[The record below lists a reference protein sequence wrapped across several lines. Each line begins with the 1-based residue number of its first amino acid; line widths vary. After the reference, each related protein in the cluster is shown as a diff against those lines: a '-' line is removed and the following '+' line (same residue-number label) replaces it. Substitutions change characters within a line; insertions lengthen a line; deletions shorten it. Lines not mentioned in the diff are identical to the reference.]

1 MRSLGDQVRDWH
13 LGAQAVARGDW
24 SSALRLFS
32 GISEQPARICFNMGC
47 VHLLAGDP
55 EAALR
60 AFDQAVTK
68 DPCMAVG
75 FLQRGVANF
84 QLERFQGALS
94 DFQLALA
101 QLRGNT
107 VIDYTQ
113 LGLRFRLQAWEV
125 LFNVAS
131 AQCQLGLWTQAA
143 DTLVEAISK
152 WPERAQDGLD
162 TALNQVQK
170 QATLQPR
177 QVPRGEVFR
186 PPRRH
191 LEHLQPVDFLGTA
204 KVVVS
209 AIPSDQHSGLQPQQG
224 WRADSKAGL
233 ETAPWA
239 RGLDRQRAGAHRSPD
254 PAETLDQEVASDQA
268 PQAELFV
275 PGISCEPAREPGG
288 HQVEPRGNKTPAPTG
303 PPVSGGPGPSACE
316 DPLGAGEAGAEGPES
331 SVTVTVQC
339 AFTVAL
345 KAPRGA
351 DLSHLRALLAQAL
364 PHQAQQGQFS
374 YRAPNDAGPWTPLP
388 GEEQLQ
394 SAWRDAALGPR
405 GLQLQCRGAGGRP
418 VLRQVVA
425 QHDYLAQGPED
436 LDLRR
441 GDVVDVLCEVDE
453 AWLEGHLD
461 GRIGIFPKCFVVAD
475 SACEEPPPGP
485 RPQAQADQE
494 RL

>member
-1 MRSLGDQVRDWH
+1 
-13 LGAQAVARGDW
+13 
-24 SSALRLFS
+24 
-32 GISEQPARICFNMGC
+32 
-47 VHLLAGDP
+47 
-55 EAALR
+55 
-60 AFDQAVTK
+60 
-68 DPCMAVG
+68 MAVG

-84 QLERFQGALS
+84 QLQRFQGALS

-186 PPRRH
+186 PPRRY
-191 LEHLQPVDFLGTA
+191 LEHLQPVDLLGTA
-204 KVVVS
+204 KVECV
-209 AIPSDQHSGLQPQQG
+209 
-224 WRADSKAGL
+224 
-233 ETAPWA
+233 
-239 RGLDRQRAGAHRSPD
+239 
-254 PAETLDQEVASDQA
+254 QA
-268 PQAELFV
+268 PSQPERLT
-275 PGISCEPAREPGG
+275 
-288 HQVEPRGNKTPAPTG
+288 Q
-303 PPVSGGPGPSACE
+303 PPVSALTLGPEAHPGQ
-316 DPLGAGEAGAEGPES
+316 GADAEGPES

-374 YRAPNDAGPWTPLP
+374 YRAPDNAGPWTPLP

-436 LDLRR
+436 LALRR

-461 GRIGIFPKCFVVAD
+461 GRIGIFPKCFTVAE

-485 RPQAQADQE
+485 GPQAQAVQE

>member
-32 GISEQPARICFNMGC
+32 GISEQPARILFNVGC

-55 EAALR
+55 EAALQ

-162 TALNQVQK
+162 TALNQVQ
-170 QATLQPR
+170 
-177 QVPRGEVFR
+177 
-186 PPRRH
+186 
-191 LEHLQPVDFLGTA
+191 
-204 KVVVS
+204 VVVS

-224 WRADSKAGL
+224 WRADNKAGL

-254 PAETLDQEVASDQA
+254 PAETEVASDQA

-275 PGISCEPAREPGG
+275 PGISREPAREPGG
-288 HQVEPRGNKTPAPTG
+288 HQVEPSGKKTPAPTG
-303 PPVSGGPGPSACE
+303 PPISGGPGPNACE
-316 DPLGAGEAGAEGPES
+316 DPLGAGGADAEGPES

-374 YRAPNDAGPWTPLP
+374 YRAPNDAAPWTPLP

-425 QHDYLAQGPED
+425 QHDYLAQEPED

-475 SACEEPPPGP
+475 STCEEPTPGP
-485 RPQAQADQE
+485 RPQAQAVQE

>member
-224 WRADSKAGL
+224 
-233 ETAPWA
+233 
-239 RGLDRQRAGAHRSPD
+239 
-254 PAETLDQEVASDQA
+254 
-268 PQAELFV
+268 
-275 PGISCEPAREPGG
+275 
-288 HQVEPRGNKTPAPTG
+288 HQVEPRGNKTPAPTDG
-303 PPVSGGPGPSACE
+303 HTSPALFHRPPVSGGPGPSACE

-485 RPQAQADQE
+485 RPQAQAD
-494 RL
+494 

>member
-32 GISEQPARICFNMGC
+32 GISEQPARILFNVGC

-55 EAALR
+55 EAALQ

-162 TALNQVQK
+162 TALNQVQ
-170 QATLQPR
+170 
-177 QVPRGEVFR
+177 
-186 PPRRH
+186 
-191 LEHLQPVDFLGTA
+191 
-204 KVVVS
+204 VVVS

-224 WRADSKAGL
+224 WRADNKAGL

-254 PAETLDQEVASDQA
+254 PAETEVASDQA

-275 PGISCEPAREPGG
+275 PGISREPAREPGG
-288 HQVEPRGNKTPAPTG
+288 HQVEPSGKKTPAPTG
-303 PPVSGGPGPSACE
+303 PPISGGPGPNACE
-316 DPLGAGEAGAEGPES
+316 DPLGAGGADAEGPES

-374 YRAPNDAGPWTPLP
+374 YRAPNDAAPWTPLP

-425 QHDYLAQGPED
+425 QHDYLAQEPED

-441 GDVVDVLCEVDE
+441 GDVVDVLCEGSR
-453 AWLEGHLD
+453 AQP
-461 GRIGIFPKCFVVAD
+461 FPGTVGA
-475 SACEEPPPGP
+475 A
-485 RPQAQADQE
+485 QAQGAAGLSVTHVSHSGRGVAGGSPGWPHWHFPQVL
-494 RL
+494 RGGRQHL